1 MNHYLTFYKNFFLF
15 QFRAILPI
23 VKTNG
28 MSHILIKTVVND
40 HNANQPADESF
51 DFKAW
56 VNGIEVLG
64 HYETEL
70 INTQAPSLGTHLT
83 LITIDALDNQ
93 IID

>member
-1 MNHYLTFYKNFFLF
+1 M
-15 QFRAILPI
+15 
-23 VKTNG
+23 
-28 MSHILIKTVVND
+28 VND
-40 HNANQPADESF
+40 HNANRPAEESF

-56 VNGIEVLG
+56 VADIEVLG

-70 INTQAPSLGTHLT
+70 LDAHDPSLGTHPT